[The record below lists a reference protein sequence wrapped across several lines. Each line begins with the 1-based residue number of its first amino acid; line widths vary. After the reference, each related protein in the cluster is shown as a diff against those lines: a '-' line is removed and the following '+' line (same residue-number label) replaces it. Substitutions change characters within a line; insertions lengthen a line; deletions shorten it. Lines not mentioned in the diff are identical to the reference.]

1 MSEKKTVKKKK
12 RWGKV
17 YEYQPNIRD
26 IVLTE
31 DQLKEIEAELK
42 KSNVYT
48 PQSLAN
54 KFNIKVSL
62 AKKIL
67 NKQVEAGK
75 FKEIASTS
83 KSQVFA
89 N

>member
-42 KSNVYT
+42 KNNVYT
-48 PQSLAN
+48 PQALAH

-67 NKQVEAGK
+67 NKQVEMGK
-75 FKEIASTS
+75 YNEIKSTS
-83 KSQVFA
+83 KSQVYS